1 LGAVSFEGNGAKSLK
16 TSLHRYLL
24 GMDDFDN
31 TALHLRDGL
40 PDALRV
46 LIEQYPRPTWEQHAN
61 FGELVR
67 FWLERHV
74 MFRQLTDVLRND
86 VEALLDKSVGFETYA
101 PRLSRYGGM
110 LLNQLHGHHQI
121 EDSHYFPQLVQIDPR
136 LERGFEL
143 LETDHEAMDGLLQ
156 DFAAGANAVLQ
167 GGEAGEFREKLSAF
181 ERMLDRHL
189 VDEEEI
195 IVPVILDSGF
205 QG

>member
-1 LGAVSFEGNGAKSLK
+1 MK
-16 TSLHRYLL
+16 TS
-24 GMDDFDN
+24 DQD
-31 TALHLRDGL
+31 ALHLRSGL

-46 LIEQYPRPTWEQHAN
+46 LVAQYPRPTWEGHPN

-74 MFRQLTDVLRND
+74 MFRQLTDVLRSD

-121 EDSHYFPQLVQIDPR
+121 EDSHYFPQLVQIDQR

-143 LETDHEAMDGLLQ
+143 LETDHEAMDALLQ

-167 GGEAGEFREKLSAF
+167 GGEAGVFRDRLLAF
-181 ERMLDRHL
+181 EKMLDRHL